1 MLINIYIY
9 IYIYTVVASLLEDT
23 KKSVAV
29 VNIILDG
36 LMILA

>member
-1 MLINIYIY
+1 
-9 IYIYTVVASLLEDT
+9 LEET

-29 VNIILDG
+29 VNLILHG